1 MKYLLFTMLD
11 LSNLSQA
18 IAQVWFDNMFFEYW
32 QENHWETSPT
42 QRSFSLGVRPHLMAT
57 SLKDNPMQI
66 DETWFNIFMKQEK

>member
-1 MKYLLFTMLD
+1 
-11 LSNLSQA
+11 
-18 IAQVWFDNMFFEYW
+18 MFFEYW

-66 DETWFNIFMKQEK
+66 DET